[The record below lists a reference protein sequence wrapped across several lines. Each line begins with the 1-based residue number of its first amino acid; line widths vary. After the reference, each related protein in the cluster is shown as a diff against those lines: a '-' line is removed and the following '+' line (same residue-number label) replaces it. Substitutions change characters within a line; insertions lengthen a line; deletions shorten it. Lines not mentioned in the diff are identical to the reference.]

1 MDTDMDPPTGS
12 GYAASDAPGPSNLS
26 LINQQRHLSSNDT
39 VIMGKRSRLWF
50 CLWCQLVKWSFYM
63 PDTHFVNDHFWCSN
77 FYVRSGQWSGPR
89 DRRASPGVI
98 SQICGMISNAGYC
111 NPWLIIWVNLNVFC
125 LPQTDSILDDRLGL
139 SAIQHSQNCRWNLFG
154 GAEMQILNRLSIQN
168 IVKWQ

>member
-12 GYAASDAPGPSNLS
+12 GYAVSDAPGPSSLS
-26 LINQQRHLSSNDT
+26 LINQQRRLSSNDT

-50 CLWCQLVKWSFYM
+50 CLWCQVILLYAWYTFCKWSFLMLFY
-63 PDTHFVNDHFWCSN
+63 

-125 LPQTDSILDDRLGL
+125 LPQTDSILDDRLGP

-154 GAEMQILNRLSIQN
+154 GAEMQILNRLGIQN